1 MFTFGEGTYSNKQ
14 LHLPLSPGVEGVRS
28 RAACGAHML
37 PQKLPTAAASAAAM
51 NRKGIDAALASA
63 TLALKFAPTRKFHV
77 CVARTEA
84 PVILPSV
91 QVRFKLLLLRISPRI
106 VQTLTRFVSHTR
118 ALVAVAGFLRFF
130 EVSAELCVGDCRLA
144 GLALGGARGGGGPR
158 GRFLAVGTR
167 LCARCRPKS

>member
-1 MFTFGEGTYSNKQ
+1 MW
-14 LHLPLSPGVEGVRS
+14 
-28 RAACGAHML
+28 GAY
-37 PQKLPTAAASAAAM
+37 AASEAS
-51 NRKGIDAALASA
+51 NCCRKRCSHEQEGDRRRPGFSN
-63 TLALKFAPTRKFHV
+63 TGFAPTRKFHV